1 MNRYEMRRQF
11 GRNPDTCAVLVW
23 AIQQAL
29 KGIGK
34 RHPDGKRQRKSR
46 LRDLTIYRLRSET
59 KEAR

>member
-1 MNRYEMRRQF
+1 MNRYEMRKQF
-11 GRNPDTCAVLVW
+11 GSSPDTCAVLVW

-29 KGIGK
+29 KGFGK